1 MAFEISTNI
10 TLCLHHATNKQREVR
25 YYSVHVKNK
34 SGNKCY
40 VYNLVYHRL
49 FYSYSL
55 NLLIFCDYV
64 RNTWQYSN
72 IMSFIV
78 DEDIKCFEKTQVITA
93 VSF

>member
-1 MAFEISTNI
+1 MLRLQSRLPSTFLQLF
-10 TLCLHHATNKQREVR
+10 TQFTN
-25 YYSVHVKNK
+25 
-34 SGNKCY
+34 
-40 VYNLVYHRL
+40 
-49 FYSYSL
+49 
-55 NLLIFCDYV
+55 FCGYV